1 MGLHVVNDSTE
12 GISRT
17 WARSLVENKLAA
29 ESDDGYLVHINTD
42 NTARD
47 MLRIVEAH
55 GREKLQYWGFSY
67 GSVLGA
73 TFAALFPV
81 SRFISHIVENSS
93 QILDI
98 GQG

>member
-1 MGLHVVNDSTE
+1 MNNSDE

-17 WARSLVENKLAA
+17 WARSLVKNTLAA

-47 MLRIVEAH
+47 MLQIVEAH

-81 SRFISHIVENSS
+81 SRFISHIVEKAS
-93 QILDI
+93 QLDT